1 MFTMGLA
8 MLLDFTVVLYIQD
21 NVGWRWGFGIPA
33 IGMLI
38 SIVLF
43 LVGYSI
49 YMLLK
54 LAHSCGSRRSSLP
67 RSGSDQKRRDESRG
81 ESDRE
86 RRRCAHIYIQERS
99 ICQLLVDGKLGW
111 GTIEECFF

>member
-1 MFTMGLA
+1 MGLA
-8 MLLDFTVVLYIQD
+8 MLLDFTVVLYIQE

-43 LVGYSI
+43 LVGYPI

-54 LAHSCGSRRSSLP
+54 LACSCGSRRSSPP
-67 RSGSDQKRRDESRG
+67 RSGSDEKRRDESRG

-86 RRRCAHIYIQERS
+86 RPRVRVFTHKGGQFANC
-99 ICQLLVDGKLGW
+99 
-111 GTIEECFF
+111 

>member
-1 MFTMGLA
+1 MAEDLYFFTMGLA
-8 MLLDFTVVLYIQD
+8 MLLDFTVVLYIQG

-43 LVGYSI
+43 LVGYPI

-54 LAHSCGSRRSSLP
+54 LTHSCGSRRSSPP
-67 RSGSDQKRRDESRG
+67 RSGSDQKRRGESRG

-86 RRRCAHIYIQERS
+86 RRRGAYFYTQESRV
-99 ICQLLVDGKLGW
+99 CQLLGDRELR
-111 GTIEECFF
+111 